1 MHVLKIYFA
10 VLQAKMDARSLCQY
24 QAFIR
29 SLKKRSNTYKE
40 SRVRNIFDPM
50 HRSAR
55 LRTTADM
62 DMAMQSHFK
71 KKSAHFAKGIG
82 VDVTSFQRLNYF
94 CATITSV
101 LCSNYFKK
109 QSSIE

>member
-1 MHVLKIYFA
+1 MSIPGVHQVFKKKIKYVQRA
-10 VLQAKMDARSLCQY
+10 MRA
-24 QAFIR
+24 
-29 SLKKRSNTYKE
+29 

-62 DMAMQSHFK
+62 DMAMQSHLK

-82 VDVTSFQRLNYF
+82 VDVTSF
-94 CATITSV
+94 
-101 LCSNYFKK
+101 
-109 QSSIE
+109 